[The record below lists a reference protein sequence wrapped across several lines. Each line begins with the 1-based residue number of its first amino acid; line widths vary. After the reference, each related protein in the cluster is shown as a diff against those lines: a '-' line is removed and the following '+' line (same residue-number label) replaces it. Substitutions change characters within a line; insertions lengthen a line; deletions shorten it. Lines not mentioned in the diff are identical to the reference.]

1 MIKQVKKSSKSLF
14 VDNPVMVTSDLN
26 KIDRPSKLTIAEK
39 FNDPQQI
46 FCIQLQKS
54 GNNDMD

>member
-1 MIKQVKKSSKSLF
+1 
-14 VDNPVMVTSDLN
+14 
-26 KIDRPSKLTIAEK
+26 LTIAEK